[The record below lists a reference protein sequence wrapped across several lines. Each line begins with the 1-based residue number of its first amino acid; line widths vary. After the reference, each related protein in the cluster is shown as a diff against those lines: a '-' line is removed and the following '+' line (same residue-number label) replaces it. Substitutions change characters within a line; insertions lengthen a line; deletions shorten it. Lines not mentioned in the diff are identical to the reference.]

1 MITRKLTLF
10 QKVVIVNS
18 LLISQIWYRAQTYPL
33 SQQWVNKINKIL
45 CKFIWGSANNPIKH
59 EIMTLG
65 KREGGMSLINIEIKA
80 KCIFA
85 CRILKQFLIDKKQ
98 HSLLL
103 YYIAMR
109 LNPIFNIRSLP
120 INIGIVSTPYF
131 EEGIAVIRSI
141 LHLKGFPNINS
152 KSAYQ
157 YLLERNVP
165 TVQQRYPFSNW
176 KNIWLNMNFRYI
188 PVRTREIL
196 FKYLHGILPNKY
208 RLKQI
213 RISASDLCD
222 VCGVPETNIHM
233 MYQCQEISAVKDFLV
248 RLFAHFEFYNVNM
261 AQLIMLDLPKVEKK
275 LKNTLIFVASL
286 YIASIWFGRSRKHQ
300 ILSSL
305 KACIIRERRILE
317 EILQDK
323 LIDLFIEPF
332 CSLNKDNI
340 ERI

>member
-1 MITRKLTLF
+1 
-10 QKVVIVNS
+10 
-18 LLISQIWYRAQTYPL
+18 
-33 SQQWVNKINKIL
+33 
-45 CKFIWGSANNPIKH
+45 
-59 EIMTLG
+59 
-65 KREGGMSLINIEIKA
+65 
-80 KCIFA
+80 
-85 CRILKQFLIDKKQ
+85 
-98 HSLLL
+98 
-103 YYIAMR
+103 MR

-120 INIGIVSTPYF
+120 INICPVGTPYF
-131 EEGIAVIRSI
+131 EEGIGVIRSI

-152 KSAYQ
+152 KLAYE
-157 YLLERNVP
+157 YLLERYIP

-233 MYQCQEISAVKDFLV
+233 MYQCREISAVKDFLV
-248 RLFAHFEFYNVNM
+248 RLLAHFEFYNVTM
-261 AQLIMLDLPKVEKK
+261 AQLILLDLPKMEKK
-275 LKNTLIFVASL
+275 RKNTVIFVASL
-286 YIASIWFGRSRKHQ
+286 YIASIWYGRSSKQQ

-305 KACIIRERRILE
+305 KASILREKRILE

-340 ERI
+340 EII